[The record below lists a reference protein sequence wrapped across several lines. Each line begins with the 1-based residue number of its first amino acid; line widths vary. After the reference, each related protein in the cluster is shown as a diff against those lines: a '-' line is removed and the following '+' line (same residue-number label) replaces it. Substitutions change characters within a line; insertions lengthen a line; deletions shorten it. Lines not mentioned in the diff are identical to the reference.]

1 VHTRSLGWHNT
12 QLSNPEV
19 HSPNIVALQQSGI
32 ALSRLYAYR
41 YCSPTRCSLLSGRLP
56 HHVSEANFQND
67 YVGGFIHRNMTIIA
81 DKLKAQGYRTAHV
94 GKWCDQLSIDANINN
109 MPEFAIES

>member
-1 VHTRSLGWHNT
+1 MGEQQGALH
-12 QLSNPEV
+12 SNHRP
-19 HSPNIVALQQSGI
+19 SDAGTG
-32 ALSRLYAYR
+32 
-41 YCSPTRCSLLSGRLP
+41 PTRCSLLSGRLP